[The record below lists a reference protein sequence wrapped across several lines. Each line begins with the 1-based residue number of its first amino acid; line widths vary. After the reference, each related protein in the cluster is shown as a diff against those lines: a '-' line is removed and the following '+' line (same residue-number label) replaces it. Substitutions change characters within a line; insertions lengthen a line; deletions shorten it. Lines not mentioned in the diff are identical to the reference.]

1 MTPPRVVA
9 PSLRTGDVG
18 ESWGNLAAPA
28 GAFAVGDTFVFE
40 GEGARRVVRRVLVFP
55 ADPAQRLVHYESTGD

>member
-18 ESWGNLAAPA
+18 KGWGNLAAPA

-40 GEGARRVVRRVLVFP
+40 GEGVPSVVRRVLVFP
-55 ADPAQRLVHYESTGD
+55 ADPSRRLVHYETSGD